1 VDSSYSKLVGPCLRR
16 FFFLRRF
23 VSRSESPRHRRCRDW
38 VLHRRLPARIAFGA
52 TRRHLLIPLRCGCR
66 PLSPPAGDRSDRRRH
81 PRSGSRGP
89 RAARHGQG
97 SRSVAGRCLLHDC
110 CTPSLLGAD
119 CVADPWSVLD
129 GWTLP
134 PPEPP
139 FWPAASVTGNNL
151 TIYAAPWL
159 SII

>member
-1 VDSSYSKLVGPCLRR
+1 MGPCLRR

-23 VSRSESPRHRRCRDW
+23 VSRSSPHAATA
-38 VLHRRLPARIAFGA
+38 VLPPPPSRLGPASPLASTHAFGA
-52 TRRHLLIPLRCGCR
+52 TRRHLLIPQRCGCR
-66 PLSPPAGDRSDRRRH
+66 PLSPPASDRSVRRRR

-159 SII
+159 SIV